1 MPSFS
6 TTTIIMDVLVPV
18 AVDRPYSYIVPE
30 ELDVV
35 PGSIVIVP
43 LGPREVTGVVWSEP
57 KDAADVSLKRL
68 KQVIGVHDAPPL
80 RPDLLDFISWLANY
94 TLAPLGMVLRMVLR
108 SPAALEPEK
117 PIPGF
122 RLGAETPERLT
133 PARKRVLEQLQDGF
147 SWTKRGLAEAAG
159 VGTSVVDGL
168 VKLNAIEKVLLPPQ
182 KLVLP
187 PEPDYSMPNL
197 SNSQQIAADELVK
210 AVSNGG
216 FNAML
221 LEGITG
227 SGKTEVYFE
236 AVAEVLRQG
245 KQVLILLPEIA
256 LTASF
261 LDRFADRFGARP
273 AEWHSDVPLKTRTQV
288 WRGITDGSIRAVA
301 GARSGLF
308 LPFRDLGLIV
318 VDEEHEPA
326 YKQQEGAIYHAR
338 DMSVVRAHRAQF
350 PVILSSA
357 TPSVETLHNAYSGRY
372 KHVHLTERFADAVLP
387 DLSVV
392 DMRKDGPERGH
403 WLAPKLVK
411 ALRETLEQK
420 QQSLL
425 FLNRRGYAP
434 LTLCRTCGH
443 RFQCEDCSA
452 WLVEHRFRGT
462 LSCHH
467 CGHTQPKP
475 EQCPACEN
483 KESLVAC
490 GPGVERIA
498 EEVENLFPHARTL
511 VLSSDMKGGVSRLR
525 LELEAVTKGEVD
537 IVVGTQL
544 VAKGHHF
551 PLMRL
556 VGVLDADLAL
566 GQGDPRAAERSFQLL
581 AQVTGRA
588 GRSGGESVGLIQ
600 SYQPEHPVIDAL
612 VKSDPKLFY
621 ERELAQRRA
630 GSLPPFGRLA
640 GIIVSGEDKGATA
653 GHAAALSRSSPRA
666 DGVRVLG
673 PAEAPMALVRGRHR
687 FRLLISAPKTFDLSG
702 YMRSWL
708 NSAPKARG
716 NIRVSVDMD
725 PVSFF

>member
-1 MPSFS
+1 
-6 TTTIIMDVLVPV
+6 
-18 AVDRPYSYIVPE
+18 
-30 ELDVV
+30 
-35 PGSIVIVP
+35 
-43 LGPREVTGVVWSEP
+43 
-57 KDAADVSLKRL
+57 
-68 KQVIGVHDAPPL
+68 
-80 RPDLLDFISWLANY
+80 
-94 TLAPLGMVLRMVLR
+94 LRMVLR

-117 PIPGF
+117 PIAGY

-133 PARKRVLEQLQDGF
+133 PARKRVLEQLQEGF

-159 VGTSVVDGL
+159 VGTSVIDGL
-168 VKLNAIEKVLLPPQ
+168 AKLNAVEKVFLPPQ
-182 KLVLP
+182 KLVMP
-187 PEPDYSMPNL
+187 PEPDFSVPKL
-197 SNSQQIAADELVK
+197 SKSQQAAANEMVDAVK
-210 AVSNGG
+210 QGG
-216 FNAML
+216 FSAML

-256 LTASF
+256 LTTSF
-261 LDRFADRFGARP
+261 LDRFAARFGTRP
-273 AEWHSDVPLKTRTQV
+273 AEWHSDVTPKMRTQV
-288 WRGITDGSIRAVA
+288 WRGIADGSVRAVA

-338 DMSVVRAHRAQF
+338 DMSVVRAHRAGF

-372 KHVHLTERFADAVLP
+372 KHLHLTERFADAVLP
-387 DLSVV
+387 SLSVI
-392 DMRKDGPERGH
+392 DMRKDGPERGN
-403 WLAPKLVK
+403 WLAPRLVK

-443 RFQCEDCSA
+443 RFQCENCSA

-475 EQCPACEN
+475 EQCPACES

-498 EEVENLFPHARTL
+498 EEVENLFPDARTL
-511 VLSSDMKGGVSRLR
+511 VLSSDMMGGVSRLR
-525 LELEAVTKGEVD
+525 LELEAVTKGDVD

-588 GRSGGESVGLIQ
+588 GRSGGKSVGLIQ
-600 SYQPEHPVIDAL
+600 SYQPDHPVIDAL
-612 VKSDPKLFY
+612 VKGEPKLFY
-621 ERELAQRRA
+621 ERELAQREA
-630 GSLPPFGRLA
+630 GALPPFGRLA
-640 GIIVSGEDKGATA
+640 GIIISGEDKPATA
-653 GHAAALSRSSPRA
+653 AHAAALSRSSLRA

-687 FRLLISAPKTFDLSG
+687 FRLLVCAPKAFDLSG
-702 YMRSWL
+702 YMRTWL
-708 NSAPKARG
+708 NAAPKARG
-716 NIRVSVDMD
+716 NIRVTVDMD